1 MPCELWAS
9 VLQGDGGVAANRL
22 MTVPANGVPIVSNFY
37 DAKYRRVKKAAF
49 AGLGGR
55 GSAVARVRRRMDGIV
70 HFANGVEMFSQT
82 MLCAVCRYG
91 TMWP

>member
-37 DAKYRRVKKAAF
+37 DAKSRRLKKAAF
-49 AGLGGR
+49 AGLGKGERRGEGASENGR
-55 GSAVARVRRRMDGIV
+55 YHAFRKW
-70 HFANGVEMFSQT
+70 
-82 MLCAVCRYG
+82 C
-91 TMWP
+91 